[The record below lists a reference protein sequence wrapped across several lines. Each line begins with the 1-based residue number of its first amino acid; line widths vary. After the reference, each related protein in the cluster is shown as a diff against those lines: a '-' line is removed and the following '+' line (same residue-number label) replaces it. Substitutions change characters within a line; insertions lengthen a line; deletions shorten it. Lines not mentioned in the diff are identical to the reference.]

1 MNGAR
6 TTFAGPT
13 NPLTVTR
20 ALVYGTLVVGV
31 LDLTDALVFF
41 GLRGARPI
49 RILQSIAAGLLG
61 RAAFSGGWPT
71 ALLGVAL
78 HFVIAFCIVATY
90 VLLCRRLPLLTR
102 APIPC
107 GIAYG
112 LVVYAVMNYIVI
124 PLSATA
130 RGVFS
135 WPVFL
140 NGIAIHM
147 FGVGLP
153 ASLFARAALTTR
165 GTPRPTPSV

>member
-1 MNGAR
+1 MLVR
-6 TTFAGPT
+6 SWSV
-13 NPLTVTR
+13 L
-20 ALVYGTLVVGV
+20 ALKAAPV
-31 LDLTDALVFF
+31 L
-41 GLRGARPI
+41 
-49 RILQSIAAGLLG
+49 RIWSESLS
-61 RAAFSGGWPT
+61 
-71 ALLGVAL
+71 
-78 HFVIAFCIVATY
+78 AFCIVATY
-90 VLLCRRLPLLTR
+90 VLLSRRLPLLTR

-112 LVVYAVMNYIVI
+112 LIVYAVMNYIVI

-147 FGVGLP
+147 LGVGLP

-165 GTPRPTPSV
+165 DTPRPTPSV